1 MRKKSYKQNMLY
13 EAAKT
18 LTKYIQ
24 SNVEYEFNDLKIEI
38 LKTPEFENIQIP
50 TNDQREAGRRYS
62 YWVKKCPDANVIIHN
77 RKSNG
82 HLVYRKTGPTL
93 YNNSNPSKGGDC

>member
-1 MRKKSYKQNMLY
+1 MLY

-24 SNVEYEFNDLKIEI
+24 PNVEYEFNDLKIEI

-62 YWVKKCPDANVIIHN
+62 YWVKSVQMQM
-77 RKSNG
+77 
-82 HLVYRKTGPTL
+82 LL
-93 YNNSNPSKGGDC
+93 YTIVSQMDT